1 MSVRAIDL
9 FAGAG
14 GTSTGAALAGLD
26 VVAALNHWPVAVETH
41 ALNHPRVHHVCQ
53 DIATV
58 DPTAMPAHDV
68 MLASPSCVGHT
79 RARGKEQLHHDACRA
94 TADDVLRFAEAN
106 APRLVIV
113 ENVPEM
119 TQWARYRSW
128 RMGWSDL
135 GYRVSENILDAADCG
150 VPQNRRR
157 LFIVASRTRKPVVV
171 PQPSERHVAA
181 REVLD
186 LDAGPWTDT
195 AKWCAKTQGRLV
207 NARAE
212 HGADFLLPYYGSET
226 GGRSLSRPIG
236 TLTTV
241 DRYALVRGDR
251 GRMLTVAEA
260 LRLSSFPAG
269 YVLAGNRRDGMK
281 QTGNCVP
288 PLLAAHVIRS
298 VCAAL

>member
-14 GTSTGAALAGLD
+14 GTSTGATLAGLD
-26 VVAALNHWPVAVETH
+26 VVAALNHWPVAVESH

-58 DPTAMPAHDV
+58 DPSSMPAHDV

-79 RARGKEQLHHDACRA
+79 RARGREQSHHDACRA

-106 APRLVIV
+106 LPRLVVV

-119 TQWARYRSW
+119 VQWKRYRSW

-135 GYRVSENILDAADCG
+135 GYRVSENIIDAADCG

-157 LFIVASRTRKPVVV
+157 LFVVASRTRRPIVV
-171 PQPSERHVAA
+171 PQPTERHRAA

-186 LDAGPWTDT
+186 LDAGPWADVSRWCEKTRGRIAT
-195 AKWCAKTQGRLV
+195 ARRELGDEFLV
-207 NARAE
+207 
-212 HGADFLLPYYGSET
+212 PYYGSET
-226 GGRSLSRPIG
+226 GGRSLDRPVG

-251 GRMLTVAEA
+251 GRMLTVAEL

-269 YVLAGNRRDGMK
+269 YRLAGNRRDGVKMA
-281 QTGNCVP
+281 GNCVP
-288 PLLAAHVIRS
+288 PMLARYVIGR
-298 VCAAL
+298 ALEGL